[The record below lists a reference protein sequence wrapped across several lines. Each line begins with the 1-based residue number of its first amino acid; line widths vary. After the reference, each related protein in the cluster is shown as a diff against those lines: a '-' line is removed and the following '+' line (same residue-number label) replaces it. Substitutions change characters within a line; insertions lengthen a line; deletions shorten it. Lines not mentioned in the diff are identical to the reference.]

1 MRSAGL
7 TVSRLWA
14 KADDTYSGRAVL
26 ALTAR
31 WDGTR
36 ASEVLFWKV
45 HPVHL
50 RDTQPPAVERFA
62 LGDVNIPPA
71 GQPVRMVMLH
81 IHAKTGDEELPAEY
95 GRAYHPQSLGA
106 QPAVPEPQQVAFKA
120 FSERLDEAEN
130 SAEDYATRLFREL
143 DEGLSKRRRRGEGP
157 IPPSLSRRYRA
168 VPVIADCE
176 VRPVMRAQ
184 DSPLVIAAGSCRHPG
199 LGLDGGRADA
209 ALRGISMH
217 AKERRRPGPCGDAW
231 RPDLR

>member
-1 MRSAGL
+1 MGPILGWTREERGL

-95 GRAYHPQSLGA
+95 GRAYHAQSLGA
-106 QPAVPEPQQVAFKA
+106 QPAVPEPTGGVQGILRAGW
-120 FSERLDEAEN
+120 
-130 SAEDYATRLFREL
+130 TRLRT
-143 DEGLSKRRRRGEGP
+143 RRRT
-157 IPPSLSRRYRA
+157 
-168 VPVIADCE
+168 
-176 VRPVMRAQ
+176 MRQ
-184 DSPLVIAAGSCRHPG
+184 GSS
-199 LGLDGGRADA
+199 AN
-209 ALRGISMH
+209 SM
-217 AKERRRPGPCGDAW
+217 KG
-231 RPDLR
+231 